1 MGTSLGKR
9 NLEDLTSSVI
19 MMRQGKGLHFVRARD
34 SLAPISGAAQHR
46 PAGVRGLE
54 SNGKAPGGITGS
66 LVVAVAGFE
75 PAAKG
80 L

>member
-1 MGTSLGKR
+1 
-9 NLEDLTSSVI
+9 
-19 MMRQGKGLHFVRARD
+19 MMRQGKGLHFIRARD
-34 SLAPISGAAQHR
+34 SLAPIAGAVRHR
-46 PAGVRGLE
+46 MAGVRTLK
-54 SNGKAPGGITGS
+54 SNGKAPGISAGS